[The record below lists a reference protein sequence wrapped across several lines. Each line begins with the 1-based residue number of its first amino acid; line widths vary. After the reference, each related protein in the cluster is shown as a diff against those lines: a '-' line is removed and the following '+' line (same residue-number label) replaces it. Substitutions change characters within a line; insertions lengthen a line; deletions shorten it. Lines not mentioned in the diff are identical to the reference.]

1 MNYCGHCGAVLT
13 DDAAFCTSCGSPVPR
28 QQPETEDLN
37 PPRPPS
43 DPIPESPTPATRA
56 RRIWVI
62 GGVAAALLLVA
73 IVGIVLLRSGAEAPA
88 PTNNPGSSPAGWTP
102 EPSMI
107 NGTAPAVMP
116 EQCRAPGAPAPS
128 LKLTNGQAPIPGTK
142 NGKFTLIGTPVK
154 GRFTVGGP
162 EYTAYAF
169 TCIGDGN
176 YAFTELVLVDG
187 SGAQV
192 PTYPPTT
199 QDAVAPVAE
208 KFAPGKS
215 LDSVGPFQFS
225 AVEGAPSLQGKWGF
239 HGSPTTLLAR
249 VSLAQSSPGTLVNQ
263 VAVPLQTPPVA
274 PNISEGMSYY
284 EPESSGGGESTLL
297 VMRTGD
303 SIRYQQGFS
312 GGITCFRGKISA
324 EKLVGTREEFGE
336 IDTPITSKKTSIA
349 FTATDDSLSLGQDS
363 YAKGGDPSERFDP
376 RCA

>member
-43 DPIPESPTPATRA
+43 DSIPESPTPATRA

-88 PTNNPGSSPAGWTP
+88 PTNNPGSSPAGWDP
-102 EPSMI
+102 DASML

-187 SGAQV
+187 GGAQV

-263 VAVPLQTPPVA
+263 VAYQTPPFA
-274 PNISEGMSYY
+274 PNISEGMSYW
-284 EPESSGGGESTLL
+284 PESSGGGESTLL

-312 GGITCFRGKISA
+312 GGITCFRGKIPA
-324 EKLVGTREEFGE
+324 EKLVGTRKNSG
-336 IDTPITSKKTSIA
+336 DRYARRRKTSIA
-349 FTATDDSLSLGQDS
+349 FTATDDSLSLDRTRIP
-363 YAKGGDPSERFDP
+363 GGDPSERFDP